1 MLQQRVFTALAL
13 LGIMLACLF
22 WLPSAAW
29 NVLVTIPLLI
39 GLTEWS
45 RLSGLTTG
53 QSVVYAFV
61 GISVSLLVW
70 FAHMAVW
77 LYVASCVLWL
87 LVVPLW
93 LIAGWRLASAWLR
106 LPLGMLVLVPMWMSM
121 IELRHQGAWWVLGL
135 MMVVWIAD
143 SAAYFTGRAMGRH
156 KLAPA
161 ISPGK
166 TWEGVLGAL
175 IGVLLYGGVLVYF
188 LGREALNPGAWLV
201 PVLLFL
207 VLMLYLGIIGDLFE
221 SWIKRLADVKD
232 SGHLLPGHG
241 GVLDRIDALTSTLPV
256 AALIILHSELL
267 QGVA

>member
-1 MLQQRVFTALAL
+1 MLQQRVVTALAL
-13 LGIMLACLF
+13 VGILLACLF
-22 WLPSAAW
+22 WLPLVAW
-29 NVLVTIPLLI
+29 DVLVSIPLLV
-39 GLTEWS
+39 GLAEWA
-45 RLSGLTTG
+45 RLAGMSAGRAIIYAMSGM
-53 QSVVYAFV
+53 VF
-61 GISVSLLVW
+61 SLLVW
-70 FAHMAVW
+70 FLHLSVW
-77 LYVASCVLWL
+77 LYIASGLLWL

-93 LIAGWRLASAWLR
+93 LTAGWKLASPWLR
-106 LPLGMLVLVPMWMSM
+106 LPLGILVLAPMWLSM
-121 IELRHQGAWWVLGL
+121 VDFRRQGAWWVLGL

-143 SAAYFTGRAMGRH
+143 SAAYFTGRAIGRH

-166 TWEGVLGAL
+166 TWEGVFGAL
-175 IGVLLYGGVLVYF
+175 AGVLLYGAFLMLF
-188 LGREALNPGAWLV
+188 LGHQMPNPRAWLV

-241 GVLDRIDALTSTLPV
+241 GMLDRIDALTSTLPV

-267 QGVA
+267 QGVI